1 MDKKFIMLTAL
12 IEDAMM
18 ETRRINEYREMIDI
32 INEGTTDKADEAN
45 EKLAKMRYP
54 SRERIKDTLRMVRR
68 ITLDIERSL

>member
-1 MDKKFIMLTAL
+1 MNKKFIMLTVL

-18 ETRRINEYREMIDI
+18 ETRRINEYIEMIDI
-32 INEGTTDKADEAN
+32 ISEDTSDKADEAR

-54 SRERIKDTLRMVRR
+54 SREQIKDALRMARR

>member
-1 MDKKFIMLTAL
+1 MDKKFITLIVL

-32 INEGTTDKADEAN
+32 INEGTTDKADEAS